1 MTHGVNRMTQGSE
14 TAHIL
19 VVDDEEPIRA
29 LLRDCFELE
38 GYRVSE
44 ACNGTELSARLAL
57 QPPIDLIT
65 LDLKLGGENG
75 LELARHVRANHNV
88 PIIMITGKGDT
99 IDRVVGLELGADD
112 YIAKPF
118 HVREVVAR
126 VRAVLR
132 RYENAA
138 TTPATAAAI
147 APPNGERFGFEG
159 WTLDIPRRELMNAA
173 GAANGLTTAEFN
185 MLEMFVK
192 RPSRVL
198 SRDNIMDLLK
208 GHDWSP
214 FDRSIDSLVVR
225 VRRKIEITP
234 DEPRII
240 KTVRGV
246 GYVLAVE
253 VRKLSS

>member
-1 MTHGVNRMTQGSE
+1 MPQELG

-38 GYRVSE
+38 GYKVSE
-44 ACNGTELSARLAL
+44 ASNGAELAARLAVE
-57 QPPIDLIT
+57 PPIDLIT

-75 LELARHVRANHNV
+75 LELARDIRASRNV

-132 RYENAA
+132 RYE
-138 TTPATAAAI
+138 TPAAGDAPVAI
-147 APPNGERFGFEG
+147 VSPGGERYAFEG
-159 WTLDIPRRELMNAA
+159 WTLDIQRRDLMRAA
-173 GAANGLTTAEFN
+173 EAGPSLTTAEFN

-225 VRRKIEITP
+225 VRRKIEIKSE
-234 DEPRII
+234 EPRII

-253 VRKLSS
+253 VRKLPD